1 MIESKITHFA
11 LDGLGSGEELKPQ
24 ESANT
29 PWQWF
34 HVKYTDKKA
43 VQWIKQRAE
52 LSEQAKVTLLNHE
65 TRPRAVINEQEVL
78 ICLRGINHNEDEQ
91 PEDMVSIRLWLGDGL
106 IVSSSDAGSRSVNFI
121 REQLKQ
127 QAGPKNGEELLLML
141 LDRLAYST
149 DDFVDK
155 MDEKIDQAEDQVD
168 DSSLSEFNPQMN
180 DLRRQIAHIRRY
192 LLPQREAIDQLYRI
206 KSPRLSEGFYER
218 IYLHVDKFIQLVEN
232 LDLMRE
238 RALMLQEHFMANISH
253 EQNSRLYLLAIVSAI
268 FLPLTFLSGLF
279 GMNVAGMPGLQNPW
293 AFSFVVI
300 FSAILTVGL
309 LIWFKKS
316 RWF

>member
-1 MIESKITHFA
+1 MNESKITHFT
-11 LDGLGSGEELKPQ
+11 LDGLGGGTEVKAQDSV
-24 ESANT
+24 AA
-29 PWQWF
+29 PWQWY
-34 HVKYTDKKA
+34 HLKYTDKKA
-43 VQWIKQRAE
+43 SNWIKQRNE
-52 LSEQAKVTLLNHE
+52 LTEQAKVILLNHE
-65 TRPRAVINEQEVL
+65 TRPRTSVNDQEVL

-106 IVSSSDAGSRSVNFI
+106 IITSSDAGSQSINHI
-121 REQLKQ
+121 KSQLLQ
-127 QAGPKNGEELLLML
+127 QLGPKNGEELLLML

-168 DSSLSEFNPQMN
+168 DSSLSEFNPQINEM
-180 DLRRQIAHIRRY
+180 RRQIAHIRRY
-192 LLPQREAIDQLYRI
+192 LLPQREAIDQLHRV
-206 KSPRLSEGFYER
+206 KSPRLSTGFYEQV
-218 IYLHVDKFIQLVEN
+218 YMHLDKFIQLIEN
-232 LDLMRE
+232 LDLLRD

-253 EQNSRLYLLAIVSAI
+253 EQNSRLYLLSIISAI

-279 GMNVAGMPGLQNPW
+279 GMNLAGMPGLQNPW

-300 FSAILTVGL
+300 FSVILTVGL

>member
-206 KSPRLSEGFYER
+206 KSTRLSEGFYER

>member
-1 MIESKITHFA
+1 MTESKITHYA
-11 LDGLGSGEELKPQ
+11 LDGVGGGVELKPQ
-24 ESANT
+24 QSADT
-29 PWQWF
+29 TWQWF

-43 VQWIKQRAE
+43 VQWIKQRPE
-52 LSEQAKVTLLNHE
+52 LSEQAKSTLLNHE
-65 TRPRAVINEQEVL
+65 TRPRAMINEQDVL

-106 IVSSSDAGSRSVNFI
+106 IVSSSDAGSRSINFI

-127 QAGPKNGEELLLML
+127 QVGPKNGEELLLML

-155 MDEKIDQAEDQVD
+155 MDDKIDQAEDRVD
-168 DSSLSEFNPQMN
+168 DSSLTEFNPEMN

-192 LLPQREAIDQLYRI
+192 LMPQKEAIDQLYRI
-206 KSPRLSEGFYER
+206 KSPHLSEGFYER

-293 AFSFVVI
+293 SFAYIVLFSVM
-300 FSAILTVGL
+300 LTVGL
-309 LIWFKKS
+309 LVWFKKS